1 MVSPVRTCPATT
13 MTLCLRSVT
22 HRYGSQTVLDDV
34 SLHVRAGDLYGF
46 LGHNGAG
53 KTTAMRIALG
63 LVRPKSGHVTID
75 GFDIRRYPLEARARL
90 GALIEAPGFYRSLDG
105 ARNLVLLA
113 RLQGMSRASAARE
126 TARLLELV
134 GLDGVGAKPVGSY
147 SQGMRQR
154 LGVAQAILGRP
165 KVVLLDEPM
174 NGLDPEG
181 IREMRDL
188 LVRLTRD
195 EGMTVLLSSHQ
206 LREISDVCNRIAVI
220 RKGKLLVEDTTERL
234 LAEGERRLRLR
245 TSDLAKTAGVL
256 DRLGVSHT
264 HDASEVLVAEI
275 DSVAPERIAKAV
287 VEAGIGLHEL
297 SPTPPSLED
306 VYLRYTRDGNPTD
319 GKSPIAMRTAKSPS
333 RAENRAETTR
343 VAATRPDALPAITKD
358 LPDERIAP
366 AWPLLRMVRHEF
378 SRWSSYVAVPFAMA
392 LPAVLAVLAVFRRKL
407 EASANAAKI
416 EDADVA
422 STTAVTAFEG
432 VGVGLAA
439 GLPLL
444 AIILA
449 GLASQSIA
457 GGLSRGTLRNILLR
471 PVTRFQVAAG
481 KGLSL
486 LFIGLLGFS
495 CLAGASIGVAASVFE
510 FTDVFEI
517 LPNGEAFPFVE
528 ASELWPELRRVL
540 IVPLLPLASFAAI
553 GFLAG
558 ALARNGTVALGLGL
572 GSVVFLELAR
582 VVAREYGIEGWLPTA
597 HWASPLSDVSFVR
610 YYDQV
615 VQGISNVEWRYADQS
630 ILAPLLWIVVP
641 FAVSVFCLK
650 RRAIP

>member
-1 MVSPVRTCPATT
+1 

-63 LVRPKSGHVTID
+63 LVRPKSGHVSID
-75 GFDIRRYPLEARARL
+75 GFDIRRHPLEARARL
-90 GALIEAPGFYRSLDG
+90 GALIEAPGFYKSLDG

-113 RLQGMSRASAARE
+113 RLQGMSRASAVRE
-126 TARLLELV
+126 TARLLDLV
-134 GLDGVGAKPVGSY
+134 GLDGVGSKPVGSY

-165 KVVLLDEPM
+165 RVVLLDEPM

-220 RKGKLLVEDTTERL
+220 RKGKLLVEDTTEQL
-234 LAEGERRLRLR
+234 LAQGDRRLRLR
-245 TSDLAKTAGVL
+245 TSDLRATARVLDGLGIVHAEDASGVL
-256 DRLGVSHT
+256 L
-264 HDASEVLVAEI
+264 AEA
-275 DSVAPERIAKAV
+275 DSIGPERIAKAV
-287 VEAGIGLHEL
+287 VEAGIGLLEL
-297 SPTPPSLED
+297 SPTLPSLEE
-306 VYLRYTRDGNPTD
+306 VYLRYTRDGAD
-319 GKSPIAMRTAKSPS
+319 GAKSAEGA
-333 RAENRAETTR
+333 RANEGASADRQA
-343 VAATRPDALPAITKD
+343 VAASADGSSTPDTASP
-358 LPDERIAP
+358 PERIAP
-366 AWPLLRMVRHEF
+366 RRPLLRMVRHEF
-378 SRWSSYVAVPFAMA
+378 SRWSSYLAVPFAMA
-392 LPAVLAVLAVFRRKL
+392 LPACLAVLAVIRRKL
-407 EASANAAKI
+407 QASANAA
-416 EDADVA
+416 DVEGGEAA
-422 STTAVTAFEG
+422 STTAVTAFEA
-432 VGVGLAA
+432 VGVGLSA

-444 AIILA
+444 TIILA

-471 PVTRFQVAAG
+471 PLTRFQVAAG

-486 LFIGLLGFS
+486 LFIGMLGFS
-495 CLAGASIGVAASVFE
+495 CLAGASIGVAASLFE
-510 FTDVFEI
+510 FTDVTEI
-517 LPNGEAFPFVE
+517 LPTGELFPFVE

-540 IVPLLPLASFAAI
+540 IAPLLPLASFAAI

-558 ALARNGTVALGLGL
+558 AVARNGTVALGLGL
-572 GSVVFLELAR
+572 GSVVFLDLAR
-582 VVAREYGIEGWLPTA
+582 VVAREYDVEGWLPTA
-597 HWASPLSDVSFVR
+597 HLPSPLGDVSFIR
-610 YYDQV
+610 YYHDV
-615 VQGISNVEWRYADQS
+615 VQGFSNVEWRYAEQS
-630 ILAPLLWIVVP
+630 IWAPVLWIVAA
-641 FAVSVFCLK
+641 FAVSVICLK